1 MSEGVLD
8 PELFGEEPA
17 RDERFR
23 VVTRWIDCN
32 NLPQDHPEKE
42 REFFHRQ
49 LNEEINGLENS
60 ARCLTDFPDADWEL
74 RMCIARQCADE
85 ARHIEMF
92 RQMVEARGG
101 TIGQYPVMNF
111 QYTIIN
117 RIETLIGRLAVQ
129 NRSFEAEGIDA
140 IQFGIDEARAKGQT
154 DIVEFFEA
162 QLADEITHVRYS
174 NEWIRKLVRA
184 NPRGFLDMAR
194 ALTTSS
200 KAFSQVMGNDGMA
213 VRYGVDAAA
222 RVEAGFDADE
232 VKAAVDHANASRGPR
247 P

>member
-1 MSEGVLD
+1 MTSL
-8 PELFGEEPA
+8 PAELFGEEPA
-17 RDERFR
+17 RDERFT
-23 VVTRWIDCN
+23 VVERWVDCN
-32 NLPQDHPEKE
+32 NLPDDHPEKE

-85 ARHIEMF
+85 ARHVEMF
-92 RQMVEARGG
+92 EQMVEARGG
-101 TIGQYPVMNF
+101 RIGEYPVMNF

-117 RIETLIGRLAVQ
+117 KIDTLLGRLAVQ

-140 IQFGIDEARAKGQT
+140 IQFGIDEARARGAQ

-174 NEWIRKLVRA
+174 NEWIRTLVKRD
-184 NPRGFLDMAR
+184 PRGFLQMAR
-194 ALTTSS
+194 ALTSS
-200 KAFSQVMGNDGMA
+200 ATAFRMVMGTSGMD
-213 VRYGVDAAA
+213 VRYGIDAALRA
-222 RVEAGFDADE
+222 EAGFDPEE
-232 VKAAVDHANASRGPR
+232 VKAAVAHASGGRA
-247 P
+247 

>member
-1 MSEGVLD
+1 MTLD

-17 RDERFR
+17 RDPRFTVVERW
-23 VVTRWIDCN
+23 VDCN
-32 NLPQDHPEKE
+32 NLPDGHPEKD

-92 RQMVEARGG
+92 EDMVEARGG
-101 TIGQYPVMNF
+101 HLGQYPVMNF

-129 NRSFEAEGIDA
+129 NRAFEAEGIDA
-140 IQFGIDEARAKGQT
+140 IQFGIDEARRKGQQ
-154 DIVEFFEA
+154 DIVDFFEA

-174 NEWIRKLVRA
+174 NEWIRKLVKQ

-194 ALTTSS
+194 ALTTSA
-200 KAFSQVMGNDGMA
+200 KAFRQVMGTDGMN
-213 VRYGVDAAA
+213 VRYGVDASVRA
-222 RVEAGFDADE
+222 EAGFDPEE
-232 VKAAVDHANASRGPR
+232 VRAAVDHANAARGIAP
-247 P
+247 